1 MPDTITLILIV
12 ITALAGAG
20 IVWFV
25 LRRNL
30 PPAAAQDMAEAVA
43 YVKDIL
49 RGVVSEAEIRAVA
62 TWLYRNMKT
71 GSQYYTEAEFVDLV
85 TRAIMRGLENQSSI
99 AALVQADS
107 ALEATR
113 NRARTIPNQPPPHVQ
128 RLA

>member
-12 ITALAGAG
+12 IAAIAGAS
-20 IVWFV
+20 IVWFA

-30 PPAAAQDMAEAVA
+30 PPAAAQDVAEAVA

-49 RGVVSEAEIRAVA
+49 RGVVTEAEVKAVA
-62 TWLYRNMKT
+62 TWLYRTMKT
-71 GSQYYTEAEFVDLV
+71 GAQYYTEQQFVDLV

-99 AALVQADS
+99 AAMVQADS

-113 NRARTIPNQPPPHVQ
+113 NTARTIPNRPEPHIQ